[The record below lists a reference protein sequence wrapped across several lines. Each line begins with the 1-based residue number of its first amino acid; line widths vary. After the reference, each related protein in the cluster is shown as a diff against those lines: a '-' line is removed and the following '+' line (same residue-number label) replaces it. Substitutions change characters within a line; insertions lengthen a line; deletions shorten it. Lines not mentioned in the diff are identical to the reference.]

1 MTAGEGQSAVAMKK
15 ESLSPAPAR
24 SRAAGMEKVERR
36 SSFARQPSLR
46 LLLAER
52 SEEVLPILLD
62 EIVRMGY
69 PRAFIASSNFESG
82 QIAVSAAV
90 NCPPNYIK
98 RFSTFLWS
106 GDDPLVGVLHKG
118 EHAVLPHAALNRRAL
133 YCHPLIFRNR
143 SRCWEAERARQSDCL
158 AVLNDRSVRRMALQ
172 EQTCTACEMRG
183 YAYVVG
189 VDLPKTTSERQ
200 LNELRSIIELSNRYL
215 SRLFKVEHYYN
226 RMRDMDVVIAQME
239 TVLASMADPVILT
252 DPQHRV
258 ITQNKAAERFFS
270 IPENASEGAQ
280 RALELNNLLFFGRAV
295 VDGDV
300 RNRLFSRPYF
310 GRRKRRRGSPLRSRH
325 RAYLQPRR
333 TTHRAGHRDA

>member
-1 MTAGEGQSAVAMKK
+1 MTAGRGQTAVAMKK
-15 ESLSPAPAR
+15 ESRSLAR
-24 SRAAGMEKVERR
+24 AQASGAGLERR
-36 SSFARQPSLR
+36 SNFARQPSLR

-69 PRAFIASSNFESG
+69 PRAFVASSNFESG
-82 QIAVSAAV
+82 QISITAAV

-98 RFSTFLWS
+98 RFATFLWS

-143 SRCWEAERARQSDCL
+143 SRCWEAERARQGDCL
-158 AVLNDRSVRRMALQ
+158 AVLNDRSVRRLALQ
-172 EQTCTACEMRG
+172 EQTCSTCEMRG

-200 LNELRSIIELSNRYL
+200 LNELRALIEPSNRYL

-226 RMRDMDVVIAQME
+226 RMRDMDIVIAQME